1 MQRHAYFPLAALL
14 TVLTGCEIPGGQRPL
29 YSGTIEAVEV
39 DVVSDVSGRILSRP
53 VDEGVN
59 VGAGDVVA
67 TIDPEPYLNAA
78 RETEAALSEAG
89 ARLDLLTAGYRKEEI
104 TAVAREEDEARAQV
118 ELARTQLRR
127 IEILVDGRIATAE
140 DLDRARRDVDVAKAR
155 LAAATA
161 RLDLLTG
168 GFRKEEVAQA
178 RAEVARL
185 EALLAQ
191 RRLDLDRTTVRAPI
205 AGTVTEKILEA
216 GEYARAGSPIVSIAD
231 LKHLYTWVYLSEVD
245 LPRVTIGDAVDVRI
259 DGAPDRSFP
268 GTVAYISPQAEFT
281 PRNVQTREDRVQL
294 VFGVKV
300 SVPNPDGTLK
310 VGIPADVVL
319 RDAVAP

>member
-104 TAVAREEDEARAQV
+104 TAAAREEDEARAQV

-216 GEYARAGSPIVSIAD
+216 GEYARAGSPIVSVAD
-231 LKHLYTWVYLSEVD
+231 LKNLYTWVYLSEVD
-245 LPRVTIGDAVDVRI
+245 LPRVTIGEAVDVRI

>member
-1 MQRHAYFPLAALL
+1 MQRHAFALPAALL
-14 TVLTGCEIPGGQRPL
+14 AFLTGCTLPGGNGAF

-39 DVVSDVSGRILSRP
+39 DVVSDVSGRILTRP
-53 VDEGVN
+53 VDEGAQVA
-59 VGAGDVVA
+59 AGDVVA
-67 TIDPEPYLNAA
+67 TIDPESYRNAA
-78 RETEAALSEAG
+78 KETEAALSEAN
-89 ARLDLLTAGYRKEEI
+89 ARLELLASGYRKEEV
-104 TAVAREEDEARAQV
+104 TAAAREVDEAKAQV

-127 IEILVDGRIATAE
+127 IETLVEQKIATVE
-140 DLDRARRDVDVAKAR
+140 ELDRARRDVEVVRAR
-155 LAAATA
+155 LAAAEA
-161 RLDLLTG
+161 RLNLLTRG
-168 GFRKEEVAQA
+168 YRKEEVAQA
-178 RAEVARL
+178 VAEVSRL

-231 LKHLYTWVYLSEVD
+231 LKNLYTWVYLSEVD
-245 LPRVTIGDAVDVRI
+245 LPRVKIGDTVQVRI
-259 DGAPDRSFP
+259 DGAPDRTFP
-268 GTVAYISPQAEFT
+268 GTVAHISPQAEFT

-300 SVPNPDGTLK
+300 SVPNPDAILK

-319 RDAVAP
+319 DAGGP